1 MNYARI
7 KRQQA
12 KAQMTPITFQPVNWQ
27 PQVRVRFTRDVNGW
41 LDRDANIKWHFAAG
55 SVAMIDEQHAVEF
68 IVKGYAVGE
77 LPRFVSADEQAE
89 IRSVIT
95 IIGLGEA
102 PQTRN
107 GSVDDPLPDLFSHY
121 RR

>member
-1 MNYARI
+1 
-7 KRQQA
+7 
-12 KAQMTPITFQPVNWQ
+12 
-27 PQVRVRFTRDVNGW
+27 
-41 LDRDANIKWHFAAG
+41 
-55 SVAMIDEQHAVEF
+55 MIDEQHAVEF
-68 IVKGYAVGE
+68 IVKGYATGE

-107 GSVDDPLPDLFSHY
+107 GGDPH
-121 RR
+121 R

>member
-1 MNYARI
+1 MLSARVRNQQH
-7 KRQQA
+7 RQAMQ
-12 KAQMTPITFQPVNWQ
+12 PVTFQPARWA
-27 PQVRVRFTRDVNGW
+27 PQVRVTYTRDVNGW
-41 LDRDANIKWHFAAG
+41 LDHDQRIKWHFAAG
-55 SVAMIDEQHAVEF
+55 STHMIDEQHAIEF

-95 IIGLGEA
+95 IIGLGQS

-107 GSVDDPLPDLFSHY
+107 GGDPNE
-121 RR
+121 